1 MEDRKNRFSVIFGTT
16 QGMMIAILLFS
27 VAGVKLISGIIS
39 MISGGGLAI
48 LSFFMSLFSIAAIV
62 VVAIGFLLSFLSGK
76 KNEIS
81 PSGLMCIRVI
91 VMIQG
96 ILTFIGLVISSVIMF
111 FALIASI
118 WATAEG
124 AGGAGAL
131 LILISFLVLALCVF
145 LAVLNLMYAMRV
157 NVLLN
162 SIRWYEQV
170 QKPLKAGLIKV
181 MTILSIVET
190 VFGLIFSLITMISFA
205 TASSLIGTVGNLYD
219 VDLDIVF
226 SLVGFDTSSL
236 VISNIISI
244 LISGIMIAVYVMVY
258 IMLNKVQR
266 FGMAGQNNRDVIP
279 EKKEESVINE
289 FGEDPTVP
297 LDVFNGGD
305 PDDNKTVIIDEP
317 VDEPINIKP
326 FIDEPEP
333 IKGAIVALSGKESGY
348 RYPMEDGEELIIGKD
363 PSVAHIIV
371 DSGHE
376 RISKKHCGVKW
387 NAGMNQYQVI
397 DYSTNG
403 TYINSIRKLS
413 KGLFVTVPKGTIINL
428 GKDNVDFKLD

>member
-16 QGMMIAILLFS
+16 QGMMLAILLFT
-27 VAGVKLISGIIS
+27 VAGIKLISGIIS
-39 MISGGGLAI
+39 MINGGGLLAI
-48 LSFFMSLFSIAAIV
+48 LSFFVSLFSIAAIV
-62 VVAIGFLLSFLSGK
+62 VVAIGFLLNFLSGK

-81 PSGLMCIRVI
+81 PAGLMCIRVI

-96 ILTFIGLVISSVIMF
+96 ILSFIGLVILSFIMLI
-111 FALIASI
+111 AVIASI

-124 AGGAGAL
+124 AGGAGAVGILVSL
-131 LILISFLVLALCVF
+131 LGLALGVF
-145 LAVLNLMYAMRV
+145 LAILYLLYAIRV
-157 NVLLN
+157 SGLLQN
-162 SIRWYEQV
+162 IRWYEQI
-170 QKPLKAGLIKV
+170 QKPLQVGLIKV
-181 MTILSIVET
+181 MTILSIVGT
-190 VFGLIFSLITMISFA
+190 VIGLVFSLISMISFA

-266 FGMAGQNNRDVIP
+266 FGMLGQNNRDVVP
-279 EKKEESVINE
+279 EKKKEEPIINDFE
-289 FGEDPTVP
+289 EDPTVP
-297 LDVFNGGD
+297 LDVY
-305 PDDNKTVIIDEP
+305 DDGALDNHKTVIIDEP
-317 VDEPINIKP
+317 ADEPTP
-326 FIDEPEP
+326 V
-333 IKGAIVALSGKESGY
+333 KGAIVALSGKESGY
-348 RYPMEDGEELIIGKD
+348 RYPVEDGEELIIGKD
-363 PSVAHIIV
+363 PSVAHIVV

-376 RISKKHCGVKW
+376 RISKKHCGIKW

-428 GKDNVDFKLD
+428 GKDNIDFKLD